1 MPDLV
6 ITNRRTATL
15 PNCDGCG
22 RFTGRIES
30 LIGALLPA
38 PLTCASEHLP
48 ATYNPWADQTWCLC
62 GSHTWPG
69 LTPVLHK
76 SVSRRDGLG
85 PNASIVGWDTYTLD
99 TPHIQGELP

>member
-1 MPDLV
+1 MTDPM
-6 ITNRRTATL
+6 T
-15 PNCDGCG
+15 PE
-22 RFTGRIES
+22 RIES
-30 LIGALLPA
+30 LVGVLLPA
-38 PLTCASEHLP
+38 PLTCTSEHLP

-99 TPHIQGELP
+99 THHIQGEPQCLTR